1 MMFLSDNPF
10 GVTGSGISERW
21 RVKLHQR
28 TEREVDMKRFVSI
41 LAIAGVLLAGASSA
55 FAGGRYY
62 RSFHRHHPR
71 VHYVHSGD
79 HLAALGFGI
88 LAGVIISDLIY
99 QPQPVVVYRTPPPP
113 PAPVVVNRYYT
124 TPPPPPPPQEVIEWV
139 TVTVKELNVRSG
151 PGAEHPVTGRVRQ
164 GDVLEL
170 VGRTPGWFAVKTP
183 DGLYGWVMDKYT
195 ALKTGPLG

>member
-1 MMFLSDNPF
+1 
-10 GVTGSGISERW
+10 
-21 RVKLHQR
+21 
-28 TEREVDMKRFVSI
+28 MKRFVSV
-41 LAIAGVLLAGASSA
+41 LAIAGMLLAGTSSA

-62 RSFHRHHPR
+62 HNFPRHHYPR
-71 VHYVHSGD
+71 GHYVHSGD

-99 QPQPVVVYRTPPPP
+99 QPQAVVVYGTPPPP
-113 PAPVVVNRYYT
+113 PAPVVVNRYYST
-124 TPPPPPPPQEVIEWV
+124 MPPPPPPQEVIEWV
-139 TVTVKELNVRSG
+139 TVTVEALNVRSG
-151 PGAEHPVTGRVRQ
+151 PGAEHPVTGRVQQ

-195 ALKTGPLG
+195 ALQRGPLG